1 MKEGSYISLC
11 IDNLSITPVTDG
23 INSVKNTAAAKLTF
37 NNDVAEVS
45 GGKTIRQ
52 WMVFNAQGQQVMQGL
67 GNGTANVQIGLSAL
81 NHGLYIVSVTTTDGA
96 VQTLKLKR

>member
-1 MKEGSYISLC
+1 
-11 IDNLSITPVTDG
+11 
-23 INSVKNTAAAKLTF
+23 
-37 NNDVAEVS
+37 
-45 GGKTIRQ
+45 
-52 WMVFNAQGQQVMQGL
+52 MQGL